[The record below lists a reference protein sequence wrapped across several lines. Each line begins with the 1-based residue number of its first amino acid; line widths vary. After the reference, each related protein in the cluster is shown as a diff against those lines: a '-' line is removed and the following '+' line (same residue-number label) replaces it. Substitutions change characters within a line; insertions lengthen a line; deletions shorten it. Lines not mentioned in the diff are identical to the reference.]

1 VVQTTLG
8 SPVSVNV
15 TMDGGA
21 DVSSAPMQISWDP
34 KVLKLNDVIRGDFL
48 SSDGQQPVFTK
59 NVLNDTGTATVQ
71 LSRQPGTPGVNGSGV
86 LVTLS
91 FQAVG
96 KGSTP
101 VFIPN
106 LSVRNSQ
113 GQPVADGSPRMT
125 VSVQ

>member
-1 VVQTTLG
+1 
-8 SPVSVNV
+8 
-15 TMDGGA
+15 M
-21 DVSSAPMQISWDP
+21 
-34 KVLKLNDVIRGDFL
+34 
-48 SSDGQQPVFTK
+48 
-59 NVLNDTGTATVQ
+59 NDTGTATVQ
-71 LSRQPGTPGVNGSGV
+71 LGRQPGTPGVNGAGV

-96 KGSTP
+96 KGSTA